1 MPTAVVKA
9 GLIGKGRLSC
19 RGVRECVPQAGGDQA
34 LSAEEQGLF
43 SETGAGRVRGRVV
56 GAEVRGVREWADHE
70 LLAGHR
76 TDLGE

>member
-1 MPTAVVKA
+1 MVKA

-19 RGVRECVPQAGGDQA
+19 RGVRECAPQAGEDQA
-34 LSAEEQGLF
+34 LSTEEQGLF
-43 SETGAGRVRGRVV
+43 SEAGAGGVRGRVV

-70 LLAGHR
+70 LLAGHC